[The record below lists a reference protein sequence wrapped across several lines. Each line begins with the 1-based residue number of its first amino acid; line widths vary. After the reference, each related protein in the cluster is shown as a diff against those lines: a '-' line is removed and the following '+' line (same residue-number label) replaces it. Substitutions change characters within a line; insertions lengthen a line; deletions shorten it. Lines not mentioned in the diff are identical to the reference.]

1 MVPSSSRV
9 LITSSQL
16 VTAFGITL
24 FAGLA
29 TGVGSAIAF
38 FSRRTSFRFLAISLG
53 FSGGVMIYISF
64 VEILAKARDAFATTF
79 GPKEG
84 ELIAV
89 GAFLGGVLLMAIV
102 DNLVPAA
109 ENPHEPRSAADVNAL
124 REPAGD
130 TPHQRRLLRMGLFTA
145 GAILFHNF
153 PEGVVT
159 FLAAIDNV
167 SLGLAIGLAVAIH
180 NIPEGISVSVP
191 IYFATGNRLKAFV
204 FSFLTGLAEPAGAL
218 VAFGLLWAL
227 GAFQAPA
234 VMGVMFGLV
243 AGTMVYISL
252 DELLPVARE
261 YGKSHEVLFGIAAG
275 MGVMGLSLVLL
286 R

>member
-1 MVPSSSRV
+1 M
-9 LITSSQL
+9 
-16 VTAFGITL
+16 
-24 FAGLA
+24 
-29 TGVGSAIAF
+29 
-38 FSRRTSFRFLAISLG
+38 
-53 FSGGVMIYISF
+53 
-64 VEILAKARDAFATTF
+64 D
-79 GPKEG
+79 
-84 ELIAV
+84 
-89 GAFLGGVLLMAIV
+89 
-102 DNLVPAA
+102 
-109 ENPHEPRSAADVNAL
+109 AL

-130 TPHQRRLLRMGLFTA
+130 IPHQRRLLRMGLFTA

-191 IYFATGNRLKAFV
+191 IYYATGNRRKAFIL
-204 FSFLTGLAEPAGAL
+204 SFLTGLAEPAGGL
-218 VAFGLLWAL
+218 VAFGVLWVV

-234 VMGVMFGLV
+234 TMGVMFGLV

-275 MGVMGLSLVLL
+275 MAVMGLSLVLL